1 MLGKLLKYDIKALW
15 KMMLPLILSALGVSV
30 VGTIALRIMVEMSR
44 SSVRME
50 NPFSGLFIA
59 SLGMIVFV
67 AVMGLIAFGV
77 ISTVFILYRYY
88 KNLFT
93 DEGYLT
99 FTLPVTPHEI
109 LLSKTINGIIWS
121 VVTTVV
127 TVVCAAIMIVFGSGG
142 GWQRVVEEMMDILRL
157 ILRYMGLDGA
167 LIAAEMI
174 LMMIVSLISSILVL
188 YLSITIGST
197 VARRHK
203 VLASVGVFFGI
214 QFVLSIVTT
223 LIGLIP
229 SMYLAASVSADVLS
243 SSWTVHLTAGIN
255 LIIQAAVAV
264 GSYLI
269 CHAIL
274 NRRLNLS

>member
-99 FTLPVTPHEI
+99 FTLPVTP
-109 LLSKTINGIIWS
+109 
-121 VVTTVV
+121 
-127 TVVCAAIMIVFGSGG
+127 
-142 GWQRVVEEMMDILRL
+142 
-157 ILRYMGLDGA
+157 
-167 LIAAEMI
+167 
-174 LMMIVSLISSILVL
+174 
-188 YLSITIGST
+188 
-197 VARRHK
+197 
-203 VLASVGVFFGI
+203 
-214 QFVLSIVTT
+214 
-223 LIGLIP
+223 P
-229 SMYLAASVSADVLS
+229 
-243 SSWTVHLTAGIN
+243 
-255 LIIQAAVAV
+255 
-264 GSYLI
+264 
-269 CHAIL
+269 
-274 NRRLNLS
+274 

>member
-157 ILRYMGLDGA
+157 ILRYMGLDGRAHRSRDDPYDDCLIDQLHSGA
-167 LIAAEMI
+167 LSFHYHW
-174 LMMIVSLISSILVL
+174 LH
-188 YLSITIGST
+188 
-197 VARRHK
+197 RRTP
-203 VLASVGVFFGI
+203 A
-214 QFVLSIVTT
+214 
-223 LIGLIP
+223 
-229 SMYLAASVSADVLS
+229 
-243 SSWTVHLTAGIN
+243 
-255 LIIQAAVAV
+255 
-264 GSYLI
+264 
-269 CHAIL
+269 
-274 NRRLNLS
+274 